1 MDDAELYRRR
11 LVRTHLV
18 LFSSPTIAREVQA
31 KGAFR
36 PTELLSQWSR
46 AHVENSAAFDESE
59 RKALAAVDAAIEQ
72 LRRQAGSVNLP
83 MEQVFLLPAWSQV
96 EIRLSMHSQPFV
108 LPNSTPHTDARSSA
122 VLC

>member
-1 MDDAELYRRR
+1 MDAAEIYRRR

-46 AHVENSAAFDESE
+46 KHVDNSASFSDVE
-59 RKALAAVDAAIEQ
+59 RRALTAVDAAIEQ
-72 LRRQAGSVNLP
+72 LRKQAGSLNLP
-83 MEQVFLLPAWSQV
+83 MEQVFLLPACSQV
-96 EIRLSMHSQPFV
+96 ETKAQHALATVR
-108 LPNSTPHTDARSSA
+108 AA
-122 VLC
+122 